1 MEKTKLIFI
10 FILFFLSLNA
20 SSQFIKEKKEFE
32 ENYIES
38 ELKIA
43 KSNVSREYILT
54 EKQNILKDK
63 NLAIK
68 VAEPILFSIYGEQK
82 IKNERPYNI
91 FLKENFWIITGTLHT
106 TKGGTFLIIIDARNS
121 KVLRVIHGK

>member
-10 FILFFLSLNA
+10 FTLLLFSLTA
-20 SSQFIKEKKEFE
+20 SCQFIKEKIAFE

-43 KSNVSREYILT
+43 KSNINQEYILT
-54 EKQNILKDK
+54 NRQNILKDK
-63 NLAIK
+63 SLAIQI
-68 VAEPILFSIYGEQK
+68 AEPILFSIYGEQN
-82 IKNERPYNI
+82 IKNEKPYNI
-91 FLKENFWIITGTLHT
+91 FLKENFWVMTGTLHK

-121 KVLRVIHGK
+121 KVLRVIHEK